1 MIKTVVMK
9 NSKRPTLL
17 IFLVGTILMFLG
29 IGMKSYGYR
38 SADYILYA
46 GLALYGIFWIL
57 SIAKV
62 LSAPDLKPFQKRFWM
77 IAVIAVPVL
86 GGLLFHFMHNRPGR
100 IIT

>member
-1 MIKTVVMK
+1 MK
-9 NSKRPTLL
+9 NSKKPTLL
-17 IFLVGTILMFLG
+17 IFLIGTILVFAG

-38 SADYILYA
+38 TGDYLLYG
-46 GLALYGIFWIL
+46 GLALFGLFWIL

-62 LSAPDLKPFQKRFWM
+62 IGAPDLKPFQKRFWM